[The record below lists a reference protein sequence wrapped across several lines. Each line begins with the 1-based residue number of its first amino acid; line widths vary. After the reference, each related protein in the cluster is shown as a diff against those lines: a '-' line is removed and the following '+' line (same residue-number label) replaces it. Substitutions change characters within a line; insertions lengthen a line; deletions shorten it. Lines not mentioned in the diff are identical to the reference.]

1 MLNYKTMKMAL
12 LKKLFGDEDITIAS
26 IVKKLNDTKIR
37 RKKKMLMYSVDCIYC
52 LDLLFSIFRKH
63 LGLSLVFRFFLLDN
77 LDSLNMYNWGEAV
90 HGLLV
95 SSLGRASETLNM
107 QKNSAGVHLA
117 GCVVVLQVS

>member
-1 MLNYKTMKMAL
+1 MKMAL